1 MQKKQNIVLVLI
13 CAILLTFPCV
23 VYAGKY
29 DTARASIPV
38 SFIASGTGGDF
49 TAVMEPLADAPAP
62 LNTKAAV
69 HNSGES
75 SFEIDI
81 NMPGTYRYRVYQE
94 ISNEGSIDYDRTVY
108 TVIVYATEDRINES
122 LLRLVVTAAKSGSE
136 DKPDKIEFD
145 NRDKANKGDEPTPVS
160 ETTTQGGG
168 GNSGGGGSTD
178 ETSKTGSTPGGGGS
192 STVVPNRRRPPTD
205 DNDNNNNNNN
215 NNDPDTPDAPG
226 SIDVDTPDTP
236 DVRENSGE
244 NADNNSSA
252 QTDTDENIGIGRD
265 GNDPG
270 NKGELEMNVKNKT
283 DDNTANTADETVN
296 TGDNSKQSLWL
307 ALMCVSLVIM
317 AASTVLE
324 KIRKTT

>member
-62 LNTKAAV
+62 LNTTAAV

-81 NMPGTYRYRVYQE
+81 DMPGTYRYRVYQG

-145 NRDKANKGDEPTPVS
+145 NRDKADKGDDPTPMS

-168 GNSGGGGSTD
+168 GNNGGGGSR
-178 ETSKTGSTPGGGGS
+178 PGGGGS

-205 DNDNNNNNNN
+205 DNDNN

-244 NADNNSSA
+244 NADNNSST
-252 QTDTDENIGIGRD
+252 QNDTDENIGIGRD

-283 DDNTANTADETVN
+283 NNNTANTADETVN

-324 KIRKTT
+324 KTRKTT